1 MQADRFGSV
10 AAKLVAAAIAGLV
23 ILFLLIVA
31 LGWLS
36 AFERTQAGEVAIIRN
51 GGLFDN
57 KKIRGYMPEASDRQ
71 NIGLWS
77 EAHKYPA
84 QQRFYKISSNASES
98 DSGLVDRVQVPTSDG
113 VLVDIEGT
121 VYFRLNTDERVLRDF
136 DNKFGTRT
144 FGGKHP
150 YDGDE
155 GFSNFLNTIIR
166 PVIDNNLRKEIGS
179 VRGAEINPSL
189 ALVQNQGDPS
199 KVNKAQGQL
208 ANERVRQ
215 VEQTVNAGL
224 AADIE
229 DQLGG
234 DYLVDIK
241 FTLNKVVPPPA
252 ISEAINKAQAAF
264 AGVTQAQ
271 GRLRAAE
278 IDAKANQARQ
288 KGYEGCPAC
297 AAIDQLKAIPENVK
311 TFAPGQNF
319 AITP

>member
-1 MQADRFGSV
+1 
-10 AAKLVAAAIAGLV
+10 
-23 ILFLLIVA
+23 
-31 LGWLS
+31 
-36 AFERTQAGEVAIIRN
+36 
-51 GGLFDN
+51 
-57 KKIRGYMPEASDRQ
+57 
-71 NIGLWS
+71 
-77 EAHKYPA
+77 
-84 QQRFYKISSNASES
+84 
-98 DSGLVDRVQVPTSDG
+98 
-113 VLVDIEGT
+113 
-121 VYFRLNTDERVLRDF
+121 
-136 DNKFGTRT
+136 
-144 FGGKHP
+144 
-150 YDGDE
+150 
-155 GFSNFLNTIIR
+155 
-166 PVIDNNLRKEIGS
+166 
-179 VRGAEINPSL
+179 
-189 ALVQNQGDPS
+189 
-199 KVNKAQGQL
+199 
-208 ANERVRQ
+208 VRQ